1 MIGSSCNEKNC
12 PGWLAAII
20 VGMIMYFAVTVM
32 WITDVHAGEVRV
44 EITRELPDEK
54 QMIVQ
59 EFPDEDL
66 FAMWMG
72 GKLEGEGCDPY
83 VTEIRIF
90 RNYQPKQEYG
100 GSMLPNGPQE

>member
-12 PGWLAAII
+12 PGWAAALLMGVIAY
-20 VGMIMYFAVTVM
+20 VVVAVM
-32 WITDVHAGEVRV
+32 FIKDVSAGEVRV

-54 QMIVQ
+54 QFIVQ
-59 EFPDEDL
+59 SFPDEDL

-83 VTEIRIF
+83 VSEIRIF
-90 RNYQPKQEYG
+90 RNYQPKD
-100 GSMLPNGPQE
+100 